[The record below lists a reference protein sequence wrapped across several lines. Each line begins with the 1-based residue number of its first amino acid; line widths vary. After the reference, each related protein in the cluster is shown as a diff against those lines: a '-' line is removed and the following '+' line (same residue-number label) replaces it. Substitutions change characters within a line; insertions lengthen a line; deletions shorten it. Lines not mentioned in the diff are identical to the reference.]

1 MVIICEEHLTWDMQR
16 IYSCLYNLEYVEVR
30 NGDKIS
36 NSPHLTLIREPML
49 LKGVTLVRQSAWYMK
64 QNFE

>member
-1 MVIICEEHLTWDMQR
+1 VGYATNIFMS
-16 IYSCLYNLEYVEVR
+16 IYIYNLEYVEVR

-49 LKGVTLVRQSAWYMK
+49 FKDVTLVRQSAWYKK
-64 QNFE
+64 QNFD